1 MRQVPERS
9 PHLGCTLAF
18 VLGGQPGSIQEES
31 FQKWTDQLGITDQP
45 DLLACRR
52 LLFEAH
58 TLMIAHVKEQV
69 SGSSSQSDAGKRLPP
84 LERQSRL
91 DKLRK
96 DIQVPV
102 RGDSEPSHRHDRGQ
116 IRLENGA
123 LEVFQQNHVKSV
135 DVTDGLRMAACLHRR
150 AAAMAVAGLI
160 SYGVA
165 QKWSE
170 KLTSA
175 LLRAVPKGFS
185 PMSIPQVLAADKEFW
200 RILAEEVEG
209 DFIPK
214 PDGSLPLDTAFPTV
228 MVRPEVLIHLMPQP
242 GPASRPPADP
252 PLAKWPR
259 VSSYGASGKASPRGV
274 GSPRALG
281 SRSRTRCGCRTNQL
295 SCSERGYPATTPDG
309 DPVCYNYNLAREHV
323 CMKCFGTHPQ
333 MQCRK

>member
-1 MRQVPERS
+1 MALLDSTVELRKRAEFYGMSDASCDKFLKEAPT
-9 PHLGCTLAF
+9 LAALAF
-18 VLGGQPGSIQEES
+18 VLGGQPISFQEES

-102 RGDSEPSHRHDRGQ
+102 RGDSEPSHELVHFFSGMVEARCLQHIPLHRCASREAEAAVPPQGRGKQ
-116 IRLENGA
+116 VLRLENGA

-175 LLRAVPKGFS
+175 LPSRRDFLQFPSRKSWQQTRNFGESWRKRWRETLSPS
-185 PMSIPQVLAADKEFW
+185 PMVRCLWTQPSPQSWFA
-200 RILAEEVEG
+200 R
-209 DFIPK
+209 
-214 PDGSLPLDTAFPTV
+214 
-228 MVRPEVLIHLMPQP
+228 
-242 GPASRPPADP
+242 
-252 PLAKWPR
+252 
-259 VSSYGASGKASPRGV
+259 
-274 GSPRALG
+274 
-281 SRSRTRCGCRTNQL
+281 RS
-295 SCSERGYPATTPDG
+295 
-309 DPVCYNYNLAREHV
+309 
-323 CMKCFGTHPQ
+323 
-333 MQCRK
+333 